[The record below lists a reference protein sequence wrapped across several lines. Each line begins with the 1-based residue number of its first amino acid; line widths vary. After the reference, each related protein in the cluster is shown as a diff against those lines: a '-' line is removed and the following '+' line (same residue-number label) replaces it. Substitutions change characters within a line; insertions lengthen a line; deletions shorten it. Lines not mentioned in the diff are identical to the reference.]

1 MVSVM
6 TSTLIERLKPVLFVA
21 LSLPM
26 LWLLWQ
32 WGLLIGGRANALGVD
47 PVEATN
53 RFLGD
58 TALRILLLTLA
69 ISPLRDITGMA
80 ALTRLR
86 RLFGLFAF
94 FYVCVH
100 LGNYLA
106 LELSFSLVKLWKDV
120 LKRTYITLGMS
131 AFVLLIPLAATSTNA
146 ALRRLGPRRWRRLH
160 MLVYPAAILAVT
172 HYIFMAKGFQLKPYV
187 HAAILALLLGWR
199 LVKWWRRKWRRVEAL
214 T

>member
-1 MVSVM
+1 M
-6 TSTLIERLKPVLFVA
+6 TSAVFIARIKPLVFAA

-32 WGLLIGGRANALGVD
+32 WGLLIAGRGNALGVD

-58 TALRILLLTLA
+58 TALRILLLALA
-69 ISPLRDITGMA
+69 ISPLRDVTGIA

-86 RLFGLFAF
+86 RMLGLFAF

-100 LGNYLA
+100 LGNYVA
-106 LELSFSLVKLWKDV
+106 LELGFSLARLWKDLV
-120 LKRTYITLGMS
+120 KRTYITLGMS
-131 AFVLLIPLAATSTNA
+131 AFVLLLPLALTSTHA
-146 ALRRLGPRRWRRLH
+146 ALRRLGPRRWQQLH
-160 MLVYPAAILAVT
+160 RLVYPAAILAAA
-172 HYIFMAKGFQLKPYV
+172 HYIFMAKGFQLKPLVY
-187 HAAILALLLGWR
+187 AAVLALLLGWR
-199 LVKWWRRKWRRVEAL
+199 LVRWQRGKPRQKKEGL